1 MDKRPHKCS
10 CIHDP
15 DGFIKPMVIIG
26 NICWENILLVIIIH
40 LPVNIIILIVE
51 DICFGAPLVYLPIY
65 PLFCQAC
72 VARGDSEEQ
81 LRVCTQTVVKAIAD
95 YKHAS
100 KTAKGLESQSKPKPK
115 AKAKAKAAASSAPE
129 ENP

>member
-1 MDKRPHKCS
+1 MILECEGWSAKLIAAQVPETLRGAVVSDLT
-10 CIHDP
+10 
-15 DGFIKPMVIIG
+15 G
-26 NICWENILLVIIIH
+26 NLEALKKGRHEL
-40 LPVNIIILIVE
+40 E
-51 DICFGAPLVYLPIY
+51 
-65 PLFCQAC
+65 AC